1 MAHGAAEELGGLREV
16 LFNNDPER
24 LARVE
29 EHYERLTLAQ
39 DLLAMREAAGLTQ
52 RQLAE
57 LVGTSYSNISRL
69 ESATYSGHSLSM
81 LRRIA
86 EALGH
91 RVEVRFV
98 PKDQRQAA

>member
-1 MAHGAAEELGGLREV
+1 MAPGPGEDLGGLREV
-16 LFNNDPER
+16 LLNNDPER
-24 LARVE
+24 IARAEAHVE
-29 EHYERLTLAQ
+29 QLSLAQ

-69 ESATYSGHSLSM
+69 ESATYAGHSLSM

-86 EALGH
+86 KALGH

-98 PKDQRQAA
+98 PEQQQAA

>member
-1 MAHGAAEELGGLREV
+1 MAQGKAAELGGLREV
-16 LFNNDPER
+16 LFGNDPEQ
-24 LARVE
+24 LAEVE
-29 EHYERLTLAQ
+29 AHVEALTLAQ

-69 ESATYSGHSLSM
+69 ESATYTGHSLSM

-86 EALGH
+86 KALGH

-98 PKDQRQAA
+98 ADQQAA

>member
-1 MAHGAAEELGGLREV
+1 MTQKPDLGGLGEV
-16 LFNNDPER
+16 LLNNDPER
-24 LARVE
+24 VARVE
-29 EHYERLTLAQ
+29 EHMEQLVLAQ
-39 DLLAMREAAGLTQ
+39 DLLAMRESAGLTQ

-69 ESATYSGHSLSM
+69 ESATYTGHSLSM

-98 PKDQRQAA
+98 PKEKQAA

>member
-1 MAHGAAEELGGLREV
+1 MAQKAAEELGGLREI

-24 LARVE
+24 LAEVE
-29 EHYERLTLAQ
+29 AQYEQLTLAQ

-69 ESATYSGHSLSM
+69 ESATYTGHSLSM

-98 PKDQRQAA
+98 PKEKQAA